1 MSTISTL
8 EAALLGLLTEKPM
21 HPYEIE
27 KTVVDRDM
35 RSWTG
40 ISMSSIY
47 KVLGKLE
54 IKHLVDV
61 HVELTE
67 SNVAKKVYI
76 ITERGRKE
84 VREKVAEITSEVE
97 NSICQVDI
105 GLHNLHLLT
114 REEVE
119 SAFLGYIRS
128 IDQLLQC
135 YRELEQY
142 LNGIECPVHRLA
154 LAKRRGFLLK
164 AEREWAISF
173 LEEYRGLQSPG

>member
-1 MSTISTL
+1 M
-8 EAALLGLLTEKPM
+8 EAALLGLLAENPM

-54 IKHLVDV
+54 TKHLADV

-67 SNVAKKVYI
+67 SNVAKKVYM
-76 ITERGRKE
+76 ITDRGRKE
-84 VREKVAEITSEVE
+84 VKEKVTELMSEME
-97 NSICQVDI
+97 NNIYQVDI
-105 GLHNLHLLT
+105 GLHNLHLLA

-119 SAFLGYIRS
+119 TALSRYIQS
-128 IDQLLQC
+128 IDQLLLC
-135 YRELEQY
+135 YRGLEKY
-142 LNGIECPVHRLA
+142 LSDLECPVHRMA
-154 LAKRRGFLLK
+154 LAKRRGFLLV
-164 AEREWAISF
+164 AEREWAVSF
-173 LEEYRGLQSPG
+173 LDEYRMRG